1 VSRHLDK
8 LIENYNQRVRSLNEN
23 ELLTIKRAYSES
35 EEEKKENNEGEKA
48 KALILDV
55 IDELSKKTKEI
66 NDKMREIN
74 DKMSAVANKVADQMK
89 KIENAYRNALR
100 IRYMSRNRIVSP
112 KTYRKIMLYYRSHK
126 RQKYYS
132 RYKIDNELHNFI
144 MKLGRYLE
152 SLDKEVRRKE
162 VRDFSFDYRY
172 YALLS
177 VSVFAS
183 VNIEGT
189 LGFLSSVLVEA
200 SHVVELVLHVVL
212 EVFPKILKSI
222 PLLSSIMPN
231 LLAATVIALSAGA
244 LLVIIGYAIHP
255 ERDLLFKRLADKVK
269 INLGIRKSRIY
280 AAYIMYVYKLYDIL
294 SAMSSYIIK
303 IGKLVAS
310 GKDIDIEKMA
320 KNLEDKAKK
329 SAQVVNL
336 KDEIVAYIKDKLGL
350 NIFKETESKIK
361 TLDETISV
369 NLENIKKLTDSVKE
383 GNKKLDVFNYK
394 FAVSTDAMKKLGSY
408 YGDKFQGKGEWVEV
422 TVQYKGNAKHKSAN
436 PLQKVDISGFSGNLE
451 EASNFIGAV
460 LAISDKLIIDRI
472 GDQELEIPLMTID
485 LQKLKLLSYE
495 SKPLIDTLAAPMK
508 ELTNWVKKL
517 IKGKTDKEDKLDP
530 ADLANL
536 MFEAYININDIKLI
550 TEEGNKTQNEEK
562 GEEVNKTEGKQNKY
576 RNRGRSI

>member
-8 LIENYNQRVRSLNEN
+8 LIENYNQRVRAINEN
-23 ELLTIKRAYSES
+23 KLLTIKRAYSES
-35 EEEKKENNEGEKA
+35 EEEKKENNEGEEA
-48 KALILDV
+48 KALILD
-55 IDELSKKTKEI
+55 ITDKLSKKIQEI
-66 NDKMREIN
+66 DDKIHA
-74 DKMSAVANKVADQMK
+74 SAKKVAEQVE

-112 KTYRKIMLYYRSHK
+112 KTYRKIMFYYRSHK
-126 RQKYYS
+126 RQGYYS
-132 RYKIDNELHNFI
+132 KYKIDNELHNFI

-183 VNIEGT
+183 VTIQGA

-212 EVFPKILKSI
+212 KVFPKILKSI
-222 PLLSSIMPN
+222 PSLSSIMPN
-231 LLAATVIALSAGA
+231 LLAASLIALSAGA

-255 ERDLLFKRLADKVK
+255 ERKLLFKRLADKVK
-269 INLGIRKSRIY
+269 INLGIRKSHIHT
-280 AAYIMYVYKLYDIL
+280 AYITYVYKLYDIL

-303 IGKLVAS
+303 IGNLVAS
-310 GKDIDIEKMA
+310 GKDIDIEKTA
-320 KNLEDKAKK
+320 KKLEDKAKE

-336 KDEIVAYIKDKLGL
+336 KDEIAEYIKDKLGL

-361 TLDETISV
+361 TLDETVNV
-369 NLENIKKLTDSVKE
+369 NLENLKKLTDSIKK
-383 GNKKLDVFNYK
+383 GNKELNVFNYK
-394 FAVSTDAMKKLGSY
+394 FAVSTDDMKKLVSY
-408 YGDKFQGKGEWVEV
+408 YGDKFQGKGEQVEV
-422 TVQYKGNAKHKSAN
+422 TVQYKGGAQLKSAN

-460 LAISDKLIIDRI
+460 LAVSDKLIIDRI
-472 GDQELEIPLMTID
+472 GDQEPEIPLITID

-495 SKPLIDTLAAPMK
+495 SKLLIDTLAAPIQK
-508 ELTNWVKKL
+508 LTKWVKKL
-517 IKGKTDKEDKLDP
+517 IKGKAGKEDKLDP
-530 ADLANL
+530 ADLGNL
-536 MFEAYININDIKLI
+536 MFEAYININGIKLI
-550 TEEGNKTQNEEK
+550 TEGENKTQTEEK
-562 GEEVNKTEGKQNKY
+562 EEEVDKTEGKQNKY

>member
-1 VSRHLDK
+1 MSRHLDK

-23 ELLTIKRAYSES
+23 NILTIKRAYSES
-35 EEEKKENNEGEKA
+35 KEEKKENNEVEEA

-55 IDELSKKTKEI
+55 IDELSKKTE
-66 NDKMREIN
+66 EIN
-74 DKMSAVANKVADQMK
+74 DKMSAVAEKVADQMK

-126 RQKYYS
+126 RQEYYS

-177 VSVFAS
+177 ASVFAS
-183 VNIEGT
+183 VNIQVT
-189 LGFLSSVLVEA
+189 LGFLSSILVEA

-222 PLLSSIMPN
+222 PFLSSIMPN
-231 LLAATVIALSAGA
+231 LLAASLIALSAGA

-255 ERDLLFKRLADKVK
+255 ERKLLFKRLADKVK
-269 INLGIRKSRIY
+269 INLGMRKSRIY

-310 GKDIDIEKMA
+310 GKDIDIEKTA
-320 KNLEDKAKK
+320 KKLEDKAKE

-336 KDEIVAYIKDKLGL
+336 KDEIAEYIKDKLGL

-361 TLDETISV
+361 TLDETVNV
-369 NLENIKKLTDSVKE
+369 NLENLKKLTDSIKK
-383 GNKKLDVFNYK
+383 GNKELNVFNYK
-394 FAVSTDAMKKLGSY
+394 FAVSTDDMKKLVSY
-408 YGDKFQGKGEWVEV
+408 YGDKFQSKGEQVEV
-422 TVQYKGNAKHKSAN
+422 TVQYKGGAQLKSAN
-436 PLQKVDISGFSGNLE
+436 PLQKVDISGFSGNLKE
-451 EASNFIGAV
+451 SSNFIGAV

-472 GDQELEIPLMTID
+472 DDQELESPLMTID

-495 SKPLIDTLAAPMK
+495 SKLLIDTLAAPIK
-508 ELTNWVKKL
+508 GLTEWVKKL
-517 IKGKTDKEDKLDP
+517 IKGKADKEDKLDP
-530 ADLANL
+530 ADLGNL
-536 MFEAYININDIKLI
+536 MFEAYINTHDIKLI
-550 TEEGNKTQNEEK
+550 TEEGNKEQTE
-562 GEEVNKTEGKQNKY
+562 EEVNKKEGKQNKY
-576 RNRGRSI
+576 RNRGRFI

>member
-1 VSRHLDK
+1 VSIHLDD
-8 LIENYNQRVRSLNEN
+8 LIEDYNQRVRALNEN
-23 ELLTIKRAYSES
+23 KPLTIKHAYSES
-35 EEEKKENNEGEKA
+35 KEEKKENNEGEEARSLVSNIIDKLSNKMQEIDDKIHTSA
-48 KALILDV
+48 K
-55 IDELSKKTKEI
+55 
-66 NDKMREIN
+66 
-74 DKMSAVANKVADQMK
+74 KVADQVE
-89 KIENAYRNALR
+89 KIENAYRNAFR

-132 RYKIDNELHNFI
+132 KYKIDNELHNFI
-144 MKLGRYLE
+144 MDLGRYLE

-183 VNIEGT
+183 INISGAF
-189 LGFLSSVLVEA
+189 GFLSSVLVEA

-222 PLLSSIMPN
+222 PFLSSIMPN
-231 LLAATVIALSAGA
+231 LLAASLIALSAGA

-255 ERDLLFKRLADKVK
+255 ERKLLFKRLADKVK
-269 INLGIRKSRIY
+269 INLGIRKSHIY
-280 AAYIMYVYKLYDIL
+280 AAYITYVYKLYDIL

-310 GKDIDIEKMA
+310 GEDIEIEKIA
-320 KNLEDKAKK
+320 KKLEDKAKK
-329 SAQVVNL
+329 SAQVVSL
-336 KDEIVAYIKDKLGL
+336 KDEIAKYIEDKLKL
-350 NIFKETESKIK
+350 NIFKKTESKIK
-361 TLDETISV
+361 TLDETVSV
-369 NLENIKKLTDSVKE
+369 NLENLKKLTDSIKE
-383 GNKKLDVFNYK
+383 GNKKLNVFNYK
-394 FAVSTDAMKKLGSY
+394 FAISTDAMKKLVSY

-422 TVQYKGNAKHKSAN
+422 TVQYKGGAHHESAN

-460 LAISDKLIIDRI
+460 LAISDKLIIDGI
-472 GDQELEIPLMTID
+472 GDQELESPLMTID
-485 LQKLKLLSYE
+485 LQKLRLLSYE
-495 SKPLIDTLAAPMK
+495 SKLLIDTLAAPINK
-508 ELTNWVKKL
+508 LTKWLKKL
-517 IKGKTDKEDKLDP
+517 IKGKADKEDNLEP
-530 ADLANL
+530 ADLGNL
-536 MFEAYININDIKLI
+536 MFEAYINVNAIKLI
-550 TEEGNKTQNEEK
+550 TEGGNKTQTEEK